1 MVPGSVATLVI
12 GPGGLAWRAVE
23 VGASPYARLMPKVRI
38 SAARFSSLLANRNMT
53 SSDVVSR
60 AKLGVSPDELAATDL
75 DIEFAD
81 LLALAKMFKRP
92 WSYLLIDEAEAFP
105 SAGTDNRTFAN
116 QRAGLSSELLAEL
129 QATDLMLATA
139 EELFPGHAYRV
150 PFVPT
155 GKAPSADALAT
166 QTREFL
172 GVSVDDQL
180 AVKDEFAALRMWV
193 AALHATGVYVAQR
206 RLPDVTIRAFSKVEG
221 DQAVIVV
228 DTGDTAYARIFSA
241 LHEYCH
247 VILRSTGICD
257 MDDHSTIER
266 YCNAVAASVL
276 LPGELLD
283 RVVTASEFTGGDDVA
298 DESLKRI
305 SRQLHVSQAA
315 LLIRLRDH
323 GTIAQGT
330 YAAMEVRRTARRGR
344 GGKKAGGTYYP
355 PAINKVGRL
364 YAHRV
369 VDALNDGAIDRQDA
383 SVFLGVGEH
392 LMPKYLE
399 ELAKGD

>member
-1 MVPGSVATLVI
+1 
-12 GPGGLAWRAVE
+12 
-23 VGASPYARLMPKVRI
+23 MPKVRV
-38 SAARFSSLLANRNMT
+38 SAARLGSLLANRNMT
-53 SSDVVSR
+53 ASDVADR
-60 AKLGVSPDELAATDL
+60 ARLTVSPDELLHGDIDVDL
-75 DIEFAD
+75 AD
-81 LLALAKMFKRP
+81 LRVLAKLFKRP
-92 WSYLLIDEAEAFP
+92 WSYLLIDEAETFP

-116 QRAGLSSELLAEL
+116 QRAGLSPELLAEL

-150 PFVPT
+150 PPLPNDKT
-155 GKAPSADALAT
+155 PSADALAAL
-166 QTREFL
+166 TREFL
-172 GVSVDDQL
+172 AVSIDDQL
-180 AVKDEFAALRMWV
+180 VVKDAFAALRMWV
-193 AALHATGVYVAQR
+193 GAIHGTGVYVAQR
-206 RLPDVTIRAFSKVEG
+206 RLPDPTIRAFSKVEG

-247 VILRSTGICD
+247 VTLRSTGICD
-257 MDDHSTIER
+257 LDDHSTVER
-266 YCNAVAASVL
+266 YCNAVAAGVL
-276 LPGELLD
+276 LPAELLD
-283 RVVTASEFTGGDDVA
+283 RIVTAGDFAVGDDAA

-323 GTIAQGT
+323 GTITQDT
-330 YAAMEVRRTARRGR
+330 YDAMELRRTARRGG
-344 GGKKAGGTYYP
+344 GGKKPGGTYYP

-399 ELAKGD
+399 ELAKAD